1 MNKSSSHAFINQV
14 LIGTLVMI
22 CFSGSLGFGTVWL
35 RHQMSL
41 SADRN
46 KQLETQIAEI
56 ERHIE
61 ETTAA
66 IATERSPDMLVRRNV
81 EWRLGLVPPSEPQV
95 VRVSD
100 DVAQRLMTKNRAE
113 LYATEG
119 GPAATA
125 VVFNFE
131 GER

>member
-35 RHQMSL
+35 RHQISL

-46 KQLETQIAEI
+46 KQLETKLAEI
-56 ERHIE
+56 ERHID

-66 IATERSPDMLVRRNV
+66 IAAERSPDALVRRNV
-81 EWRLGLVPPSEPQV
+81 EWHLGLVPPREPQV

-113 LYATEG
+113 LYAHEV

-125 VVFNFE
+125 VVFNS
-131 GER
+131 ERER